1 MLDID
6 LSMGGNYSL
15 KARLRDVRAKLF
27 EINSA
32 VKKLESNMIFLLVN
46 PELITYTSSQD
57 SDSSSEQQFTNA
69 SEPNQEHVA
78 IITSLYGP
86 EQFLTNPIE
95 LHGQYAENMGARH
108 DLMTRESEILGA
120 LHEQNK
126 KASYEEHRADD
137 AYPASYDI

>member
-46 PELITYTSSQD
+46 PELITYTSSQ
-57 SDSSSEQQFTNA
+57 SSGNSSEPQSTDV
-69 SEPNQEHVA
+69 SDPNQEYSVVISNPYIQA
-78 IITSLYGP
+78 
-86 EQFLTNPIE
+86 QFLTNPIE

-108 DLMTRESEILGA
+108 DLMVSESEILGA

-126 KASYEEHRADD
+126 KASYEEHHDD

>member
-32 VKKLESNMIFLLVN
+32 VRKLESNMIFLLVN
-46 PELITYTSSQD
+46 PELVTYA
-57 SDSSSEQQFTNA
+57 SSESSGNS
-69 SEPNQEHVA
+69 SEPQSIDVSDPNQEYSVV
-78 IITSLYGP
+78 ISNPYVQT
-86 EQFLTNPIE
+86 QFITNPIE

-108 DLMTRESEILGA
+108 DLMTRESEILSA

-126 KASYEEHRADD
+126 KASYEGHHDD